1 MKVRMDELEKDET
14 HGNIHAL
21 QVLKTFYPKFSKV
34 FFFLQF
40 VTFYVIFRIHFC
52 WTRSCDFVIYK
63 ILLQ

>member
-34 FFFLQF
+34 FFFF
-40 VTFYVIFRIHFC
+40 AVC
-52 WTRSCDFVIYK
+52 N
-63 ILLQ
+63 ILRNI